1 MNSLLLLYV
10 SLAGIGL
17 LFLWAFLVSLRRW
30 WTKPYAN
37 PAKLYRSLR
46 RIKKLAREEQKR
58 ILEKA
63 TLPSGESKS
72 SKPTVDWLKAS
83 QYLMDPN

>member
-1 MNSLLLLYV
+1 MNPILLLYA
-10 SLAGIGL
+10 SLSGIGL

-37 PAKLYRSLR
+37 PAKLYRKLN
-46 RIKKLAREEQKR
+46 RIKKLSREEQKR

-63 TLPSGESKS
+63 AIPSGEAKS
-72 SKPTVDWLKAS
+72 ARPSIDWLKAS
-83 QYLMDPN
+83 RFVIDPS